1 MMVGLLVVLNYYSDI
16 PSTRRSK
23 IDSNT
28 ILIKVKTDGWIVR
41 TKSKVWIWLFL
52 VCTEFK
58 DLLLIIT
65 WIPFLL
71 HRDPI
76 LVVNTIWLNWTKSRC
91 QHRKELNFGYF
102 RKLSAQRQNYWWNNS
117 CRTQSLKIH
126 FSNLKLYAD
135 LGRLKHSL

>member
-58 DLLLIIT
+58 DLLLIT
-65 WIPFLL
+65 WIQFLL
-71 HRDPI
+71 HRNQI
-76 LVVNTIWLNWTKSRC
+76 LMVNTIWLN
-91 QHRKELNFGYF
+91 FGYF
-102 RKLSAQRQNYWWNNS
+102 RNISCFAQRQNYWILGSDFAQRKNWI
-117 CRTQSLKIH
+117 CYLLFFWTCQDTELKNYI
-126 FSNLKLYAD
+126 FLS
-135 LGRLKHSL
+135 